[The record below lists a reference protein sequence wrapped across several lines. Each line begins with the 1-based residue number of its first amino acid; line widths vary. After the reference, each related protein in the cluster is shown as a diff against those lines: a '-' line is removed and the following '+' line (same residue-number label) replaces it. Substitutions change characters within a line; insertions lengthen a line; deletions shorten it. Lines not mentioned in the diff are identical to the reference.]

1 MTNIPDRLASVMF
14 PEGPR
19 VTSVADGKMANA
31 ATFTFL
37 REDHTLGNMLRMC
50 VATGPTCSPRP
61 AGARFPPPVPAAAAR
76 TPAAPNLPT
85 RTPRRA
91 RLLPRRELLRDI
103 DVKFAGYKH
112 PHPLDVDIVLKVQS
126 HSSERG
132 TPAEVVNRALG
143 RLINEVTSLRSSV
156 RQQILQIRQRE
167 EQIGGG
173 GGGGGGR

>member
-1 MTNIPDRLASVMF
+1 MQAARFCCRCQPCSAALTF
-14 PEGPR
+14 P
-19 VTSVADGKMANA
+19 
-31 ATFTFL
+31 
-37 REDHTLGNMLRMC
+37 HTHH
-50 VATGPTCSPRP
+50 P
-61 AGARFPPPVPAAAAR
+61 AG
-76 TPAAPNLPT
+76 
-85 RTPRRA
+85 RA
-91 RLLPRRELLRDI
+91 RPCLRRELLRDI

-143 RLINEVTSLRSSV
+143 RLINEVTSIRSSV

-173 GGGGGGR
+173 GGGGGGGR

>member
-1 MTNIPDRLASVMF
+1 M
-14 PEGPR
+14 
-19 VTSVADGKMANA
+19 
-31 ATFTFL
+31 
-37 REDHTLGNMLRMC
+37 
-50 VATGPTCSPRP
+50 
-61 AGARFPPPVPAAAAR
+61 
-76 TPAAPNLPT
+76 
-85 RTPRRA
+85 
-91 RLLPRRELLRDI
+91 PRRELLRDI

-143 RLINEVTSLRSSV
+143 RLINEVTSIRSSV

-173 GGGGGGR
+173 GGGGGGGR